1 MILGVNTDH
10 IATIRQARRGI
21 DPDPVMA
28 ATLAILGGADGITV
42 HLREDR
48 RHIQDRDLKLLK
60 EFVPV
65 ELNLEMAAT
74 KEMTGIAAGIKPDL
88 VTLVPEKR
96 QELTTEGGLDV
107 KSQKNH
113 IKEAIKKIKSAG
125 MPVSLFINPDADDIR
140 ISRQIGA
147 DMVEIHTGMY
157 ANAKGKKQEE
167 ELIRVINAVKY
178 GLDAGL
184 LVNAGHGLNYFN
196 VSKVASIQG
205 IRGLYIGHSIISR
218 AVLVGMEKAVREMK
232 EIIMKSK
239 NKGSFVKKLKNIE

>member
-10 IATIRQARRGI
+10 IATIRQARRGT

-60 EFVPV
+60 EVVPV

-74 KEMTGIAAGIKPDL
+74 KEMTGIAARIKPDL

-167 ELIRVINAVKY
+167 ELLRVMNAVKY

-218 AVLVGMEKAVREMK
+218 AVLVGMEKAVREIK
-232 EIIMKSK
+232 EIIMK
-239 NKGSFVKKLKNIE
+239 KG

>member
-1 MILGVNTDH
+1 MLLGVNIDH
-10 IATIRQARRGI
+10 IATIRQARKGVE
-21 DPDPVMA
+21 PDPVMA

-60 EFVPV
+60 ELVPV

-74 KEMTGIAAGIKPDL
+74 KEMIGIATKIKPDL

-107 KSQKNH
+107 KSQEKN
-113 IKEAIKKIKSAG
+113 ISDAIKKIHNAG
-125 MPVSLFINPDADDIR
+125 IPVSLFINPNRADIDR
-140 ISRQIGA
+140 SKQIGT

-157 ANAKGKKQEE
+157 ADAKGKKQKE
-167 ELIRVINAVKY
+167 ELIRVINAVRHALNI
-178 GLDAGL
+178 GLV
-184 LVNAGHGLNYFN
+184 VNAGHGLNYFN
-196 VSKVASIQG
+196 VLKIASIQG

-218 AVLVGMEKAVREMK
+218 AVLVGMEKAVKDIK
-232 EIIMKSK
+232 EILLQP
-239 NKGSFVKKLKNIE
+239 GGRQL

>member
-1 MILGVNTDH
+1 MLLGVNVDH

-21 DPDPVMA
+21 EPDPVMA
-28 ATLAILGGADGITV
+28 ATLAVLGGAAGITV

-48 RHIQDRDLKLLK
+48 RHIQDRDLKILK
-60 EFVPV
+60 DFVPV

-74 KEMTGIAAGIKPDL
+74 KEMVGIAIRTKPDM

-113 IKEAIKKIKSAG
+113 LKEAIKRIRNAG
-125 MPVSLFINPDADDIR
+125 IPVSLFINPDPDDIS
-140 ISRQIGA
+140 ISKQIGA

-167 ELIRVINAVKY
+167 ELIRVMNAVNY
-178 GLDAGL
+178 GLEAGL

-205 IRGLYIGHSIISR
+205 IRGLYIGHSIVSR

-232 EIIMKSK
+232 DLI
-239 NKGSFVKKLKNIE
+239 NKASMRLSLEK

>member
-10 IATIRQARRGI
+10 IATIRQARRGT

-74 KEMTGIAAGIKPDL
+74 KEMTGIAARIKPDL

-167 ELIRVINAVKY
+167 ELLRVMNAVKY

-239 NKGSFVKKLKNIE
+239 NK